1 MCFRARACLSAVD
14 HGPPPLVKGQIP
26 HLRTGGTGYG
36 MTTSAPNSL
45 GDSRWGGGGMRGQVG
60 DYGPIINCR
69 AHKDVINFC
78 GRVVGELAG
87 TAKKGGKA
95 SGGREGWVSI
105 GHLPVACEK
114 LLLYGI
120 RYLLR
125 FRLTWRKEGSW

>member
-87 TAKKGGKA
+87 TAKKG
-95 SGGREGWVSI
+95 SIENGGNRQKGRKSKWREGGVGFNWPFTS
-105 GHLPVACEK
+105 GL
-114 LLLYGI
+114 
-120 RYLLR
+120 
-125 FRLTWRKEGSW
+125 